1 MQLRFKLL
9 KLWYALGVLMLMA
22 VAFVSLMP
30 APDIGVGDKV
40 SHLVTYF
47 LLAGWFGLLACNPGM
62 LALSLVGLIAYG
74 MIIEVLQAQ
83 TGYRFAEWG
92 DVLANTAGCLLGT
105 ALYFTPLRRLFFF
118 TDARLALILQR

>member
-9 KLWYALGVLMLMA
+9 KLWYALGALMLMA

-30 APDIGVGDKV
+30 APDVGVNDKV

-47 LLAGWFGLLACNPGM
+47 ILAGWFGLLARNPGM

-92 DVLANTAGCLLGT
+92 DVLANTAGCLPGT